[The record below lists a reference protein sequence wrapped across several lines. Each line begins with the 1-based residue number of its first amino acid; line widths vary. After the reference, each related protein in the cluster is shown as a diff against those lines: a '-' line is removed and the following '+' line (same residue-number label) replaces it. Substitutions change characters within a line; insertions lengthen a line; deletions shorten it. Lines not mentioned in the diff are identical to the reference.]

1 MSQAPTF
8 NKPSTPSNQGN
19 NQEEQPN
26 LQQTNSEHE
35 ALLPEREPR
44 GPPNAPVVI
53 FCISCITFIGSYLGG
68 LVTVSVPQISS
79 DLHLS
84 PGVELWPVSM
94 FALGTGCTLL
104 ISGAISDAVDS
115 KATLLAGCFLQSVSS
130 MACGLAQSG
139 TQLIIFRIISGVAI
153 SLCMPS
159 AMSIIAE
166 QFPSGK
172 LRNLAFALMG
182 SGQPIG
188 FGVGLL
194 LGGVFADT
202 VSWRWGFYS
211 AAIANTPVLL
221 LSVWQLP
228 ARTSKQQGV
237 SWRNIFF
244 GIDWIG
250 ALTASAALALLSY
263 ALAVITDNVSKIHE
277 SSTIILFCLSIILM
291 SFFAIW
297 QGQQEH
303 RSRPT
308 LIKNSLWKNSAFT
321 CICANVFLI
330 WGAFNAFEQIA
341 NFFFQDVQQLS
352 VFSTSVRF
360 IPVTVM
366 GVLTSLVTGMIL
378 HRVRA
383 DSLINWATILSSLS
397 PLLIAIINPAWTYW
411 RSAFFAMCLNPIAA
425 DVLFTVSTILIAGMF
440 PAETQGL
447 AAGVFNTVSQFGRS
461 IGLALV
467 ALIANG
473 VTDKYAQSENK
484 ESPGALMVGYRAAFW
499 FLFAMN
505 IASLVVSSIGL
516 RKIGNVG
523 RQRSSEV

>member
-1 MSQAPTF
+1 
-8 NKPSTPSNQGN
+8 
-19 NQEEQPN
+19 
-26 LQQTNSEHE
+26 
-35 ALLPEREPR
+35 
-44 GPPNAPVVI
+44 
-53 FCISCITFIGSYLGG
+53 
-68 LVTVSVPQISS
+68 
-79 DLHLS
+79 
-84 PGVELWPVSM
+84 
-94 FALGTGCTLL
+94 
-104 ISGAISDAVDS
+104 
-115 KATLLAGCFLQSVSS
+115 
-130 MACGLAQSG
+130 
-139 TQLIIFRIISGVAI
+139 
-153 SLCMPS
+153 
-159 AMSIIAE
+159 
-166 QFPSGK
+166 
-172 LRNLAFALMG
+172 
-182 SGQPIG
+182 
-188 FGVGLL
+188 
-194 LGGVFADT
+194 
-202 VSWRWGFYS
+202 
-211 AAIANTPVLL
+211 
-221 LSVWQLP
+221 
-228 ARTSKQQGV
+228 
-237 SWRNIFF
+237 
-244 GIDWIG
+244 
-250 ALTASAALALLSY
+250 
-263 ALAVITDNVSKIHE
+263 
-277 SSTIILFCLSIILM
+277 M
-291 SFFAIW
+291 SFFAFW

-397 PLLIAIINPAWTYW
+397 PLLIALINPAWTYW

-425 DVLFTVSTILIAGMF
+425 DVLFTISTILITGMF
-440 PAETQGL
+440 PVETQGL

-467 ALIANG
+467 ALIANS

-505 IASLVVSSIGL
+505 IVGLVVSSIGL

-523 RQRSSEV
+523 QKRSLGV

>member
-1 MSQAPTF
+1 MSQASTLKKF
-8 NKPSTPSNQGN
+8 STPSDQQNSR
-19 NQEEQPN
+19 EEQSIS
-26 LQQTNSEHE
+26 QQTTSENE
-35 ALLPEREPR
+35 SLLPDSERQ
-44 GPPNAPVVI
+44 GPPNASVVI
-53 FCISCITFIGSYLGG
+53 FCISCVTLIGSYLGG
-68 LVTVSVPQISS
+68 LVTVSVPQISL
-79 DLHLS
+79 DLNLS

-104 ISGAISDAVDS
+104 ISGAISDAVGS
-115 KATLLAGCFLQSVSS
+115 KVTLLAGCFLQSASS
-130 MACGLAQSG
+130 IACGLARSG
-139 TQLIIFRIISGVAI
+139 TQLIIFRIISGVAA

-166 QFPSGK
+166 HFPSGK

-188 FGVGLL
+188 FGTL
-194 LGGVFADT
+194 
-202 VSWRWGFYS
+202 SWRWGFYS

-221 LSVWQLP
+221 LSVRQLP
-228 ARTSKQQGV
+228 ARTSEQQGV
-237 SWRNIFF
+237 SWRNIIF

-277 SSTIILFCLSIILM
+277 SSTIILFFLSIILM
-291 SFFAIW
+291 SFFAFW

-383 DSLINWATILSSLS
+383 DSLINWATVLSSLS
-397 PLLIAIINPAWTYW
+397 PLLIALINPAWTYW

-425 DVLFTVSTILIAGMF
+425 DVLFTVSTILITGMF
-440 PAETQGL
+440 PVETQGL

-467 ALIANG
+467 ALIANS

-505 IASLVVSSIGL
+505 IVSLVVSSIGL

-523 RQRSSEV
+523 RKRSSEV

>member
-8 NKPSTPSNQGN
+8 NKPFTPSNQGS
-19 NQEEQPN
+19 NQEEQSIS
-26 LQQTNSEHE
+26 QQPNSEHE
-35 ALLPEREPR
+35 ALLPDREPR

-104 ISGAISDAVDS
+104 ISGAISDTNHLWCRGL
-115 KATLLAGCFLQSVSS
+115 TL
-130 MACGLAQSG
+130 
-139 TQLIIFRIISGVAI
+139 
-153 SLCMPS
+153 
-159 AMSIIAE
+159 
-166 QFPSGK
+166 
-172 LRNLAFALMG
+172 NLAFALMG

-221 LSVWQLP
+221 LSVRQLP
-228 ARTSKQQGV
+228 ARSSEQQGV

-277 SSTIILFCLSIILM
+277 SSTIILFFLSIILM
-291 SFFAIW
+291 SFFAFW

-397 PLLIAIINPAWTYW
+397 PLLIALINPAWTYW

-425 DVLFTVSTILIAGMF
+425 DVLFTVSTILITGMF
-440 PAETQGL
+440 PVETQGL

-467 ALIANG
+467 ALIANS
-473 VTDKYAQSENK
+473 VTDKYAQSEKK

-505 IASLVVSSIGL
+505 IVSLVVSSIGL

-523 RQRSSEV
+523 QKRSLGV

>member
-1 MSQAPTF
+1 MSQAPTLKTLPTLA
-8 NKPSTPSNQGN
+8 NEDN
-19 NQEEQPN
+19 NREEQLISEQRP
-26 LQQTNSEHE
+26 SEHE
-35 ALLPEREPR
+35 ALLPNSQRQ

-104 ISGAISDAVDS
+104 ISGAISDAVGS
-115 KATLLAGCFLQSVSS
+115 KATLIAGCFLQSSFS
-130 MACGLAQSG
+130 MACGLARSG
-139 TQLIIFRIISGVAI
+139 IQLIIFRIMSGVAA

-166 QFPSGK
+166 HFPSGK

-221 LSVWQLP
+221 LSIWQLP
-228 ARTSKQQGV
+228 GRNSEQQGI
-237 SWRNIFF
+237 SWRNLFF

-263 ALAVITDNVSKIHE
+263 ALAVITDDVSKIHE
-277 SSTIILFCLSIILM
+277 SSTIIFLCLSCALM
-291 SFFAIW
+291 IFFVLW

-308 LIKNSLWKNSAFT
+308 LIKNSLWKDSGFT
-321 CICANVFLI
+321 CICTNVFLI

-360 IPVTVM
+360 VPVTVM

-383 DSLINWATILSSLS
+383 DALINWATILSSLS
-397 PLLIAIINPAWTYW
+397 PLLMALIDPAWTYW
-411 RSAFFAMCLNPIAA
+411 RSAFFAMCLNPVAA
-425 DVLFTVSTILIAGMF
+425 DVLFTVSTIVIASMF
-440 PAETQGL
+440 PTETQGL

-467 ALIANG
+467 ALIANS
-473 VTDKYAQSENK
+473 VTDRYSQSENK
-484 ESPGALMVGYRAAFW
+484 DSPEALMVGYRAAFW

-505 IASLVVSSIGL
+505 IASLVASLIGL
-516 RKIGNVG
+516 RRIGNVG
-523 RQRSSEV
+523 RKRSLDI